1 MATPAGSKSTPRK
14 RPAGDATPASEKKRK
29 SASAKKKNAATSKDD
44 AVEEPPLGTP
54 IVKTEESIEARF
66 HEQLV
71 AFGPTAAYTNSGAT

>member
-1 MATPAGSKSTPRK
+1 MTTPAGSKSTPRK

-29 SASAKKKNAATSKDD
+29 TAAAKKKNAATSKDE
-44 AVEEPPLGTP
+44 AGEEPLLGTS
-54 IVKTEESIEARF
+54 IVKSEESIESRF